1 MTVKT
6 MPPQASDVR
15 TRLIAVYSFLL
26 LLNVGGWVCAAFAFH
41 ATPVL
46 LGVALLVYGLGLRHA
61 VDADHIAAIDNV
73 TRKLMQAGQRP
84 VAVGFFFA
92 AGHSALI
99 IFATALIIGT
109 ATLFD
114 RFQAFSSIGETAKM
128 AISVINRRGVQCSP
142 HGYRPALCGRPAL
155 WDKIADRENLVE
167 GTDGLHRRL
176 ARPGSDRR

>member
-1 MTVKT
+1 MTIKT

-26 LLNVGGWVCAAFAFH
+26 LLNVGGWVCAAIAFH

-84 VAVGFFFA
+84 VTVGLMFSL
-92 AGHSALI
+92 GH
-99 IFATALIIGT
+99 ATIVVLATIG
-109 ATLFD
+109 
-114 RFQAFSSIGETAKM
+114 
-128 AISVINRRGVQCSP
+128 
-142 HGYRPALCGRPAL
+142 
-155 WDKIADRENLVE
+155 
-167 GTDGLHRRL
+167 
-176 ARPGSDRR
+176 